1 MPYESAVPLWF
12 IVADLDL
19 KCPSLPLKLS
29 DWLPEAAS
37 SRLSDEETIDYWQTD
52 GTSEKQKEKI
62 KQRALHFDTCR
73 SATGK
78 NPYMD
83 SFAFRPLSSVTCSV
97 WVVSVSCFSIKIV
110 FGKQLT
116 KMFLTC
122 LDGQME
128 TAKVEFTGAVLADE
142 FFYF

>member
-37 SRLSDEETIDYWQTD
+37 SCLSDEETIDYWQTD

-62 KQRALHFDTCR
+62 KQRALHFDMCM

-83 SFAFRPLSSVTCSV
+83 SFAFRSLSSVTCS
-97 WVVSVSCFSIKIV
+97 
-110 FGKQLT
+110 G
-116 KMFLTC
+116 
-122 LDGQME
+122 
-128 TAKVEFTGAVLADE
+128 
-142 FFYF
+142 

>member
-52 GTSEKQKEKI
+52 GTSEKQKGKI
-62 KQRALHFDTCR
+62 KQRALHFDMCM

-83 SFAFRPLSSVTCSV
+83 
-97 WVVSVSCFSIKIV
+97 
-110 FGKQLT
+110 
-116 KMFLTC
+116 
-122 LDGQME
+122 
-128 TAKVEFTGAVLADE
+128 
-142 FFYF
+142 